1 MKRALSIFCQ
11 QSSLPPPLPLL
22 TSDTGPSCGI
32 GEATRYF
39 SLRGEGGGRVLEA
52 CGHVDARPLKVSSE
66 YSARM
71 ENAPESSVERLP
83 MSLAS
88 EVICITWVDFPLTIL
103 IYSLV
108 DCPVL
113 RIHSVIAAPH
123 N

>member
-1 MKRALSIFCQ
+1 M
-11 QSSLPPPLPLL
+11 
-22 TSDTGPSCGI
+22 
-32 GEATRYF
+32 
-39 SLRGEGGGRVLEA
+39 
-52 CGHVDARPLKVSSE
+52 DARPLTVSGE

-71 ENAPESSVERLP
+71 EDAPESSGERPP

-88 EVICITWVDFPLTIL
+88 EVICVTWVDFPLTIL
-103 IYSLV
+103 IYSLL

>member
-1 MKRALSIFCQ
+1 M
-11 QSSLPPPLPLL
+11 
-22 TSDTGPSCGI
+22 
-32 GEATRYF
+32 
-39 SLRGEGGGRVLEA
+39 
-52 CGHVDARPLKVSSE
+52 DARPLKVSSE

-88 EVICITWVDFPLTIL
+88 EVICVTGIDFPLTIL
-103 IYSLV
+103 IYSFL

-113 RIHSVIAAPH
+113 RIHYVIAAPH